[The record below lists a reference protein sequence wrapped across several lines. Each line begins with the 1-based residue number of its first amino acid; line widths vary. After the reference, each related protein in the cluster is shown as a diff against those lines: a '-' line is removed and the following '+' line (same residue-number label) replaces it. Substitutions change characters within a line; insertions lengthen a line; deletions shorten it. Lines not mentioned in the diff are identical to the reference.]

1 MANFNTTQI
10 GVPYKRVNRIVIEYA
25 APFTARVTFTEQEF
39 VPLVDGSHRS
49 VGNENERSFEVNPE
63 NMADTLPVTDVETGA
78 PLGIETDYGHVML
91 GIVAAIRAHQ

>member
-1 MANFNTTQI
+1 MIGTT
-10 GVPYKRVNRIVIEYA
+10 RI
-25 APFTARVTFTEQEF
+25 APAPAQDLGFK
-39 VPLVDGSHRS
+39 
-49 VGNENERSFEVNPE
+49 PE